1 MTATPPGPRAAL
13 RLVTLAVLPAT
24 VLATLLAACHRPASG
39 VAAAPL
45 FSEDHGLITVPA
57 GSPLRTRLAVQ
68 TVGGGERA
76 AVIDLPAQVEADP
89 ARVANV
95 PAPLTG
101 RVVALKVGLGQHV
114 RRGQVL
120 AVLVSG
126 DTAGAYADADKA
138 ADASETARKAL
149 ERAKGVQAAGGTAQK
164 DLETAQST
172 YNQAQAELARARAR
186 LAALNGAASG
196 GSHDLVLTA
205 PQTGVVTT
213 LSVAA
218 GQQVTDPTAAL
229 MTVANVD
236 RVFVT
241 ANVPESEIGS
251 FPAGAEATVVLA
263 ADPAHP
269 LRGRVSETDAVLQPD
284 TRRQRVR
291 IAMAN
296 PGGRLLPNMYAS
308 VSVNG
313 RATGGVI
320 VPQSAL
326 LMNNDAV
333 TVLIEVRPWVFQR
346 RAVKI
351 GDETETDARVL
362 SGLQPGERVV
372 VRGGVLLDD

>member
-1 MTATPPGPRAAL
+1 MTATPTGPRAAL
-13 RLVTLAVLPAT
+13 RLTTLAVLPAT
-24 VLATLLAACHRPASG
+24 VLALLAACHRPTSG
-39 VAAAPL
+39 AAGAPM
-45 FSEDHGLITVPA
+45 FSDDHGLIIIPA
-57 GSPLRTRLAVQ
+57 GSPLRAHLAVQ

-76 AVIDLPAQVEADP
+76 AVIELPAQVEADP

-120 AVLVSG
+120 AVLASG

-138 ADASETARKAL
+138 ADAFETARKAL
-149 ERAKGVQAAGGTAQK
+149 ERAKGVQAVGGAAQK
-164 DLETAQST
+164 ELETAQST

-186 LAALNGAASG
+186 LAALNGAAGG
-196 GSHDLVLTA
+196 GSHDLLLTA
-205 PQTGVVTT
+205 PQAGVVTT

-218 GQQVTDPTAAL
+218 GQQVTDPTASL
-229 MTVANVD
+229 MTVANVE

-333 TVLIEVRPWVFQR
+333 TVLVEVRPWVFQR